1 MGLQSSLSGKNALK
15 TAGIYF
21 FVSMVWILLS
31 DLAVEIVA
39 QSRHQL
45 TILQTYKG
53 WFFVAF
59 TTVLLYFLTKA
70 FIRESLRRYEQ
81 KQQLENKLD
90 TYTNLLDTIIN
101 STPDAIYVKD
111 KNGRYLLFNE
121 AAASVVGKNKDE
133 VIGLDDYA
141 LFDPDTA
148 RKMRADDAAVLH
160 EHNITNKEETF
171 SVGDREYSFWITK
184 GIVRDSSADILGTF
198 GISRDITRQKENEH
212 NLSRQKQEYYDL
224 AHYDQL
230 TGLPN
235 RLDMTEK
242 LDAAAREGRVR
253 TLILLD
259 LDLFKIINES
269 YGHRFGDK
277 VLQKV
282 AELLCDIFDQQAE
295 VFRMGG
301 DEFAV
306 VAQYNDRKRI
316 QKEVEEFLDRLAKP
330 ILVGETDIYVTAS
343 VGIEDFGP
351 ISSDT
356 QKLLQ
361 NVDAALSKAKE
372 MGKNTYTFYQV
383 GFTKDAIRHSDTAV
397 NLKIALE
404 KKQLLLHYQPQV
416 DPVNNRIV
424 GFEGLVRWHRGDR
437 LINPSEFIPV
447 AEQSSMIIDIDLYVL
462 HEGFVT
468 AQKLAKET
476 KHFQKLALN
485 VSARHVAHPQFL
497 NHLETLLAQT
507 GCDAGLIELEI
518 TESAVLTHPEYIRRV
533 LTKLRQLGFSI
544 ALDDFGTGYSSLA
557 YLKDLPIDKLKID
570 MSFIRDIHKQP
581 KNQTIVSAMVTVGK
595 GLGLQILAEGVEK
608 GAELE
613 FVNAMGIDAVQ
624 GFLYEKGVPLYAARK
639 MLETGS
645 VPKSS

>member
-15 TAGIYF
+15 IAGIYF

-31 DLAVEIVA
+31 DLTVETFA

-45 TILQTYKG
+45 TLLQTYKG

-59 TTVLLYFLTKA
+59 TTLLLYILAKR
-70 FIRESLRRYEQ
+70 FIGESLLQYRQ
-81 KQQLENKLD
+81 KQRLENKLD

-121 AAASVVGKNKDE
+121 AAASMVGKNKDE

-148 RKMRADDAAVLH
+148 QKMRTDDAAVLH

-198 GISRDITRQKENEH
+198 GISRDITRQKENEQ

-269 YGHRFGDK
+269 YGHPFGDK

-282 AELLCDIFDQQAE
+282 ADLLGEIFDRQAE

-306 VAQYNDRKRI
+306 VVQYNDRKRI

-330 ILVGETDIYVTAS
+330 ILMGEIDIYVTAS

-361 NVDAALSKAKE
+361 NVDAALGKAKE

-383 GFTKDAIRHSDTAV
+383 GFTKDAIRHSNTAV
-397 NLKIALE
+397 NLKMALE
-404 KKQLLLHYQPQV
+404 KKQLLLHY
-416 DPVNNRIV
+416 
-424 GFEGLVRWHRGDR
+424 
-437 LINPSEFIPV
+437 
-447 AEQSSMIIDIDLYVL
+447 
-462 HEGFVT
+462 
-468 AQKLAKET
+468 
-476 KHFQKLALN
+476 
-485 VSARHVAHPQFL
+485 
-497 NHLETLLAQT
+497 
-507 GCDAGLIELEI
+507 
-518 TESAVLTHPEYIRRV
+518 
-533 LTKLRQLGFSI
+533 
-544 ALDDFGTGYSSLA
+544 
-557 YLKDLPIDKLKID
+557 
-570 MSFIRDIHKQP
+570 
-581 KNQTIVSAMVTVGK
+581 
-595 GLGLQILAEGVEK
+595 
-608 GAELE
+608 
-613 FVNAMGIDAVQ
+613 
-624 GFLYEKGVPLYAARK
+624 
-639 MLETGS
+639 
-645 VPKSS
+645 